1 MSCCTPGSSRGGN
14 SSDAA
19 AVPGPTWRQ
28 NTTATASGETV
39 QVPVPLAAGEFD
51 MGDNFGEGYPA
62 DGETPV
68 HRVALSAFL
77 VDPTAV
83 TNGEFAA
90 FVDATGYVTDA
101 ERYGSSAVFHLA
113 LDPSDT
119 AICGW
124 AAHARWW
131 LEVRGA
137 CWHRPEGPR
146 SDIEG
151 RRDHPVVHV
160 SHRDALAYCAWAL
173 QASPHRS
180 GVGVRRTGRPRSSP
194 LPVGRRPGAAWECI
208 SATSGTGGF
217 PSTTRL
223 RTATS
228 PPLPRRASIAM
239 TTACG
244 AWSAT
249 SGSGAPTGS
258 RPTTTGDLPSKI
270 PGAPRSAWPGSCA
283 VGPTCATTPTATD
296 TAWRRD
302 RATHRI
308 PRRATSAFGA
318 LPTIH
323 PSRSATLRHR
333 NSHRVFC

>member
-160 SHRDALAYCAWAL
+160 SHRDALAYCAWAYKRL
-173 QASPHRS
+173 LTEAEWEYAARGGHEARRYPWGDALAPHGSASVQH
-180 GVGVRRTGRPRSSP
+180 
-194 LPVGRRPGAAWECI
+194 LA
-208 SATSGTGGF
+208 
-217 PSTTRL
+217 
-223 RTATS
+223 
-228 PPLPRRASIAM
+228 RAV
-239 TTACG
+239 
-244 AWSAT
+244 
-249 SGSGAPTGS
+249 S
-258 RPTTTGDLPSKI
+258 RPQH
-270 PGAPRSAWPGSCA
+270 A
-283 VGPTCATTPTATD
+283 
-296 TAWRRD
+296 
-302 RATHRI
+302 
-308 PRRATSAFGA
+308 
-318 LPTIH
+318 
-323 PSRSATLRHR
+323 
-333 NSHRVFC
+333 